1 MFPPLNRKLYTLPL
15 VIVFSLFFPL
25 LLSNAQEVTT
35 VLASNSSAPLTGLRK
50 HRAEQLINLF
60 ENGSTESHYDY
71 VESLHDGRGITAGK
85 VGFTTANADLLVV
98 VAEYARRKPKNSLV
112 KFLPRLRELAE
123 EESDSTKGLNGF
135 TKAWKVAARDAV
147 FRKVQDDVTD
157 RIYYQPAMRHARKLG
172 LQTAL
177 AQAAIYD
184 TIIQHGDGEDPD
196 SLSAILGRTN
206 QAVGGTPARGVDEE
220 IWLENFLKMRREDLA
235 HAYDENTRAEWSQ
248 SVGRCDVFMMLA
260 EQRNYNLS
268 GVIMVDAGGFHDV
281 LQD

>member
-1 MFPPLNRKLYTLPL
+1 MFPLLNRKLYTLPL

-25 LLSNAQEVTT
+25 LRANAQEVTT

-85 VGFTTANADLLVV
+85 VGFTTANAD
-98 VAEYARRKPKNSLV
+98 
-112 KFLPRLRELAE
+112 RLRELAE
-123 EESDSTKGLNGF
+123 EESDSTAGLNGF

-196 SLSAILGRTN
+196 SLSAILERTN
-206 QAVGGTPARGVDEE
+206 QVVGGTPARGVDEE
-220 IWLENFLKMRREDLA
+220 IWLENFLKMRRKDLA

-268 GVIMVDAGGFHDV
+268 GVIAVDAGGFNDV

>member
-1 MFPPLNRKLYTLPL
+1 MFPPLDRKLYVLPL
-15 VIVFSLFFPL
+15 VVIFSIFFPL
-25 LLSNAQEVTT
+25 LLSNAQEINT
-35 VLASNSSAPLTGLRK
+35 VLASNSSSPLTGLRK

-60 ENGSTESHYDY
+60 ENGSTKSHYDY

-85 VGFTTANADLLVV
+85 VGFTTANGDLLVV
-98 VAEYARRKPKNSLV
+98 VKEYTRRKSKNSLV

-123 EESDSTKGLNGF
+123 EESDSAKGLNGF
-135 TKAWKVAARDAV
+135 TKAWKVAARDPV
-147 FRKVQDDVTD
+147 FRNVQDSITD
-157 RIYYQPAMRHARKLG
+157 RIYYQPAIRHARRLG

-196 SLSAILGRTN
+196 SLSAILERTN
-206 QAVGGTPARGVDEE
+206 QAVGGTPATGVDEE
-220 IWLENFLKMRREDLA
+220 VWLDNFLKVRREDLA

-260 EQRNYNLS
+260 ERGNYNLS
-268 GVIMVDAGGFHDV
+268 GVIMVDAGGFKDV
-281 LQD
+281 LFD

>member
-1 MFPPLNRKLYTLPL
+1 MFPLLDRKFYAIAL
-15 VIVFSLFFPL
+15 VFAFSLFFPL
-25 LLSNAQEVTT
+25 LLSNAQEITA
-35 VLASNSSAPLTGLRK
+35 VLASSSSPSLTDIQK

-71 VESLHDGRGITAGK
+71 VELLHDGRGITAGK
-85 VGFTTANADLLVV
+85 VGFTTANGDLLVV
-98 VAEYARRKPKNSLV
+98 VTEYTRRKPENSLV

-123 EESDSTKGLNGF
+123 EESDSTEGLNGF
-135 TKAWKVAARDAV
+135 AKTWEIAARDAV

-157 RIYYQPAMRHARKLG
+157 KIYYQPAMRHARNLG

-184 TIIQHGDGEDPD
+184 TIIQHGNGEDPD
-196 SLSAILGRTN
+196 SLSAILERTN
-206 QAVGGTPARGVDEE
+206 QELGGTPATGVDEE
-220 IWLENFLKMRREDLA
+220 IWLDNFLKVRREDLA

-248 SVGRCDVFMMLA
+248 SVGRCDVLRMLA
-260 EQRNYNLS
+260 KQGNYNLS
-268 GVIMVDAGGFHDV
+268 GVIMVDVGGFNDV